1 MHQFKDEFILVN
13 RSDQYTSLTSLT
25 GLIFFIIMEASMPAS
40 RSTLELTPVPMQ
52 KASEA
57 IYEQIS
63 DMIMTGKLKP
73 GDRLPSERAMMEQL
87 QRSRPTIREALRM
100 LERSGLIR
108 TIPGS
113 NGAVV
118 MEPSTTSVEQPLEQM
133 IAMNRFS
140 HEELLEVRSLF
151 EKYTV
156 EMAAERRTQEDLDKL
171 KNAIDTSGMNLE
183 NFDEFFRL
191 DLEFHQ
197 AIANA
202 AHNNLAAM
210 IDKVCHRI
218 ILDILK
224 ASYNRKDLAGRQEMV
239 ETVLKSHRL
248 IYEAI
253 EKHDAALAVK
263 RMEIHINRFAK
274 DVMNN

>member
-1 MHQFKDEFILVN
+1 
-13 RSDQYTSLTSLT
+13 
-25 GLIFFIIMEASMPAS
+25 MEDSMPAS

-224 ASYNRKDLAGRQEMV
+224 ASYNRKDLVGRQEMV
-239 ETVLKSHRL
+239 ETVLRSHRL

-253 EKHDAALAVK
+253 EKQDAALAVK

-274 DVMNN
+274 DVTNN